1 MMATVSARHKTAEG
15 ELLDRLGKQFD
26 EAAEKEPK
34 QFVKRAKR
42 AISRLRQS
50 TAARL
55 RRRGTA

>member
-1 MMATVSARHKTAEG
+1 MATVPVRNKTAEG

-26 EAAEKEPK
+26 EAAEKDPK
-34 QFVKRAKR
+34 QFVKQAKR
-42 AISRLRQS
+42 AITKLRQS